1 MHSVF
6 LEFLPTLYPTN
17 ISAAY
22 IVSAE
27 QTEKSGKIT
36 SLQITVLVNC
46 RIPPGGGGALEYFL
60 GGYVPP
66 GTPDWHPVLKKNSPK
81 IDTLFQKWA
90 NFLYP
95 VLGFALKLIPRSR
108 NGPISYTPF

>member
-27 QTEKSGKIT
+27 QTEKNGRIP
-36 SLQITVLVNC
+36 SLQITVLVNYT
-46 RIPPGGGGALEYFL
+46 RHDLRTG
-60 GGYVPP
+60 
-66 GTPDWHPVLKKNSPK
+66 
-81 IDTLFQKWA
+81 FQR
-90 NFLYP
+90 
-95 VLGFALKLIPRSR
+95 KLSCKPLTGLTRL
-108 NGPISYTPF
+108 TD

>member
-6 LEFLPTLYPTN
+6 VEFLPTLYPTN

-27 QTEKSGKIT
+27 QTEKNGRIT

-46 RIPPGGGGALEYFL
+46 RIPPGGGHLSIFWVGMCRPGLQI
-60 GGYVPP
+60 
-66 GTPDWHPVLKKNSPK
+66 GTP
-81 IDTLFQKWA
+81 F
-90 NFLYP
+90 
-95 VLGFALKLIPRSR
+95 
-108 NGPISYTPF
+108 